1 MTDGI
6 MPVNPRTGT
15 DGVRA
20 AALDAALGA
29 LLLTLFMSVRRQ
41 AGMCC
46 CEAGWCPVPASAERA
61 PPVRSGLLVIWG
73 VGVGVEGAVMR

>member
-1 MTDGI
+1 VPPHPTRPG
-6 MPVNPRTGT
+6 
-15 DGVRA
+15 
-20 AALDAALGA
+20 GA
-29 LLLTLFMSVRRQ
+29 LLALFMSVRCQ

-46 CEAGWCPVPASAERA
+46 CEAGWCLVRASAERA